1 MSVSKVIKS
10 KRDKQEVDRI
20 SKITKEIFKPTSELE
35 IKVIV
40 ARTKAK
46 KSQKKDLKDDKS
58 SD

>member
-10 KRDKQEVDRI
+10 KRDKQEADRI
-20 SKITKEIFKPTSELE
+20 SKITKEIFKPRSELE
-35 IKVIV
+35 MKVIV